1 MVDSVVLSEVSSHI
15 LPKNKGKVSE
25 FTCKK
30 CSIYENQLKEA
41 LEDLAS
47 ARMIINILRKD
58 LHLTS
63 SKTASDNDSEALQVH
78 NDQVNTKEW
87 TLVPPKNYIDKKCK
101 SASPQQSVMITNR
114 FTPLC
119 NLQTNNVDSTGTQEH
134 NKRVS
139 TQEKNTITTQR
150 RTGMS
155 IPTTVGGKLM
165 YSATRKPTSTEKTST
180 HALDAS
186 LTGKKHKVKI
196 VGDSHLKGIAIK
208 IGQYLNTKF
217 EVCSWVKPGAK
228 TEELVNTLEKD
239 CKCLDKNNKD
249 DLVIINGGVKTD
261 ELANTLENRGTKTEE
276 LVNTLEKVHKCLDK
290 NDVVVSNKGA
300 KTEKLENTLVNGE
313 VKTEELVNT
322 LEKDCKCL
330 DKNDVIVI
338 NGGVNDIS
346 TQKNQINKVV
356 VKMARLMQKCSN
368 SNIIVVNIPHRYDL
382 NRNSVINLE
391 IQAFNKKLNKIARVF
406 SHAAIVETDLDRKY
420 FTRHGMHLNNSGK
433 ECLSKLI
440 ATQINRLVN
449 GNNKDVPAVPL
460 NWKDELT
467 DKQNIVNPDTTVM
480 DEKSL
485 NRAVTRS
492 RRLPVTRSNDFLW

>member
-1 MVDSVVLSEVSSHI
+1 
-15 LPKNKGKVSE
+15 
-25 FTCKK
+25 
-30 CSIYENQLKEA
+30 
-41 LEDLAS
+41 
-47 ARMIINILRKD
+47 
-58 LHLTS
+58 
-63 SKTASDNDSEALQVH
+63 
-78 NDQVNTKEW
+78 
-87 TLVPPKNYIDKKCK
+87 
-101 SASPQQSVMITNR
+101 
-114 FTPLC
+114 
-119 NLQTNNVDSTGTQEH
+119 
-134 NKRVS
+134 
-139 TQEKNTITTQR
+139 
-150 RTGMS
+150 
-155 IPTTVGGKLM
+155 
-165 YSATRKPTSTEKTST
+165 
-180 HALDAS
+180 
-186 LTGKKHKVKI
+186 
-196 VGDSHLKGIAIK
+196 
-208 IGQYLNTKF
+208 
-217 EVCSWVKPGAK
+217 
-228 TEELVNTLEKD
+228 
-239 CKCLDKNNKD
+239 
-249 DLVIINGGVKTD
+249 
-261 ELANTLENRGTKTEE
+261 
-276 LVNTLEKVHKCLDK
+276 
-290 NDVVVSNKGA
+290 VSNKGA
-300 KTEKLENTLVNGE
+300 KTEKLENTLMNGE

-356 VKMARLMQKCSN
+356 VKMARLMQKCST